1 MTNYSSALDM
11 PAQRALTLCSQV
23 PEVKKDILVRFQQT
37 DLEVRWA
44 WTKTEDAMRFVSQ
57 RKNVLVEALRGCARQ
72 NQYFGRY
79 TAYLLG
85 QLSDQEFED
94 ISNQFAV
101 AETKADAVLEEK
113 IATLVNDTQTSF
125 QTDQLAFMFSAP
137 YGQVQRVE
145 KRLAAQNKLL
155 LKR

>member
-1 MTNYSSALDM
+1 MTNYSLVLDA
-11 PAQRALTLCSQV
+11 PAQRTLRSQV
-23 PEVKKDILVRFQQT
+23 PEIKKDILVRFQQT
-37 DLEVRWA
+37 EWDVRWS
-44 WTKTEDAMRFVSQ
+44 WIKTEDAMGFVSQ

-72 NQYFGRY
+72 NQYFGHY

-101 AETKADAVLEEK
+101 VETEADAVLEEK
-113 IATLVNDTQTSF
+113 IATLVNEAQTSF

-137 YGQVQRVE
+137 HGQVRRVE
-145 KRLAAQNKLL
+145 NRLAAQNKLF